1 MRIFTTVCLV
11 AMLQAAPTMADPVA
25 GAAQALNAFRA
36 ENGRKA
42 LSISPKLQAT
52 AEGHANDMLS
62 NGFFDHKGSNGS
74 TIGKRAKRKGY
85 RFCLIAEN
93 IAKGQRSLA
102 DVMQSWETSAGHR
115 KNMLLGKVRE
125 FGLAR
130 VDQNIWVMVLG
141 KPGC

>member
-1 MRIFTTVCLV
+1 M
-11 AMLQAAPTMADPVA
+11 
-25 GAAQALNAFRA
+25 G
-36 ENGRKA
+36 EK
-42 LSISPKLQAT
+42 T
-52 AEGHANDMLS
+52 AEDAKIALAAISQSESGKEMVARGRDVVTGLPREVVITDSDVRDAVAPQVETIVDNVRSVLE
-62 NGFFDHKGSNGS
+62 S
-74 TIGKRAKRKGY
+74 TPP
-85 RFCLIAEN
+85 EV
-93 IAKGQRSLA
+93 LA